1 MAALLS
7 FKTAKK
13 FGLDKHKYT
22 SAEKGMCYLLSA
34 ATVLSTIALLS
45 IMRVS
50 TLIYHITG
58 AMYDKPMNWVI
69 VNVPAILAFILFVV
83 LAGAYYMLGRIR
95 YRNLCTILF
104 FLSVLVGLFCA
115 TLLSFGTVAIT
126 GVMYIQLP
134 DGTTGGI
141 DAMLAYLSMYWGAA
155 KLHYG
160 IMAVMA
166 IISALFL
173 LLIKILGGAEEDETS
188 GNYGTAKMADTRYLR
203 DSGMIVKAKPVNR
216 SSFKKPKTQ
225 IVYGKIGDRYIGSN
239 DIESR
244 LVVAPP
250 RQGKSTGVSIPFML
264 DCPYNTFCLDVKGEI
279 FLTTYRRRMDLGK
292 HPLVIDIFGILNQ
305 YGNYS
310 HFTADGFNLL
320 NGYFKDQFE
329 KERYISS
336 LCKALIVSSNGHSDS
351 DHFTDAAYDIIEG
364 ILSAFLCSKYSIKHI
379 YDNYITKSGSGMVEA
394 LENWNADLESR
405 PLDTALSYLKKA
417 SGEERGGMETTVMRC
432 FRFMKN
438 DLCAEFFSKD
448 GMSTD
453 DFVYGDRDIF
463 IVMPPDLMGE
473 KSYGYLIVR
482 IIISVVSSALMRAQK
497 ERMHKRY
504 PFLLD
509 EIAQLKYF
517 PLVEEMIEVG
527 GNLGIR
533 VIAAF
538 QSLNQIKTYK
548 KHDLF
553 EGMAVKQFFG
563 VNDLDTVKWIRGLSG
578 TRTVKTES
586 SSESVNQKGKFVS
599 SPDNKGFSTSEQ
611 EAGVALIHDDQILT
625 MPWNEQLIFLSG
637 KRPIK
642 CNRISYFLDPRYR
655 GMFERNPVDK

>member
-50 TLIYHITG
+50 TLIYHMTG

-173 LLIKILGGAEEDETS
+173 LLIKILGGYEEDETS
-188 GNYGTAKMADTRYLR
+188 GNYGTAQMADTQYLR
-203 DSGMIVKAKPVNR
+203 KEGDIIKTRFPKRQAK
-216 SSFKKPKTQ
+216 Q
-225 IVYGKIGDRYIGSN
+225 IIYGKLNNQYIGSS
-239 DIESR
+239 DVKSR

-250 RQGKSTGVSIPFML
+250 RQGKSTTVSIPFML
-264 DCPYNTFCLDVKGEI
+264 DCPYNVLCFDNKGEI
-279 FLTTYRRRMDLGK
+279 FLTTYNQRMALGK
-292 HPLVIDIFGILNQ
+292 FPVAIDIFGVLNEH
-305 YGNYS
+305 GKFNK
-310 HFTADGFNLL
+310 FIADGFDLL
-320 NGYFKDQFE
+320 GGHFKDEFE
-329 KERYISS
+329 RERYISA
-336 LCKALIVSSNGHSDS
+336 LCKALVVKKDGHSSS
-351 DHFTDAAYDIIEG
+351 DHFIDAAYAIIHG
-364 ILSAFLCSKYSIKHI
+364 ILDAFVGSSYSMKHV
-379 YDNYITKSGSGMVEA
+379 YDNYIVKAGEDLIATLEEMNKDMKSRSLA
-394 LENWNADLESR
+394 
-405 PLDTALSYLKKA
+405 TALAYLQKA
-417 SGEERGGMETTVMRC
+417 GSKERGSMETTIMRC
-432 FRFMKN
+432 FRFMTN
-438 DLCAEFFSKD
+438 EPCANFFSQ
-448 GMSTD
+448 GSFSMN
-453 DFVYGDRDIF
+453 DFIYGNSDIF
-463 IVMPPDLMGE
+463 IVMPSDMMSDEG
-473 KSYGYLIVR
+473 YGHLIVR
-482 IIISVVSSALMRAQK
+482 LIIAIANTALIRAEK
-497 ERMHKRY
+497 KRMHKRY

-517 PLVEEMIEVG
+517 PLVEEMIENG

-538 QSLNQIKTYK
+538 QTLKQIKIYK

-553 EGMAVKQFFG
+553 EGMDVKQFFR
-563 VNDLDTVKWIRGLSG
+563 VNDLETVKWIRGLSG

-599 SPDNKGFSTSEQ
+599 SPDRKGFSTSEQ

-625 MPWNEQLIFLSG
+625 MPWNEQLVFLSG

-642 CNRISYFLDPRYR
+642 CERVNYLTDSRYI
-655 GMFERNPVDK
+655 GKHENNPVDKG